1 MKAGALRE
9 LSVEELKSRENDLRK
24 EIFEL
29 RIRHNTGVLESTAQ
43 LRGLRRNLARV
54 LTVQQ
59 ELTAKQNQEH
69 NDA

>member
-9 LSVEELKSRENDLRK
+9 LSIEELKSRENDLRK

-29 RIRHNTGVLESTAQ
+29 RIRHNTGVLESTAE
-43 LRGLRRNLARV
+43 LRNLRRNLARV
-54 LTVQQ
+54 LTVKT
-59 ELTAKQNQEH
+59 ELSAKQAQEQ